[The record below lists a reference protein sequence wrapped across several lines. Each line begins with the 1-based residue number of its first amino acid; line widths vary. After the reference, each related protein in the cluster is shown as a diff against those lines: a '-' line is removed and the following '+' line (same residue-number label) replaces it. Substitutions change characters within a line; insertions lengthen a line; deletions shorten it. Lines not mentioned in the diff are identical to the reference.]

1 MLNMQNQ
8 MTIKKI
14 KFMKTEEQKYGKSP
28 LNPIKIKGVEAS
40 IEYMNL
46 LITKDDKPF
55 LFHRIRSTSG
65 NDSKPIDCYEIL
77 KPNDEKDYVYID
89 TYSTHKKS
97 EPPEGYKFK
106 TKKIMPAVINRHMVI
121 ETTGVN
127 YKLRKFPDELF

>member
-1 MLNMQNQ
+1 M
-8 MTIKKI
+8 KI
-14 KFMKTEEQKYGKSP
+14 EEEKNGKSP
-28 LNPIKIKGVEAS
+28 FNHIKIKGVKES
-40 IEYMNL
+40 IEFMNL
-46 LITKDDKPF
+46 LITEDEKPF
-55 LFHRIRSTSG
+55 LYHRLSSTSV

-77 KPNDEKDYVYID
+77 RPNDEKDYVFID

-106 TKKIMPAVINRHMVI
+106 TKKIMPAIINRHMVI